1 MADLTS
7 GEYLKDARQYSE
19 NDNLSD
25 SQIINSYNAEFGL
38 QADGS
43 GAMTGADLTLSEFA
57 NELRTQNTGLAD
69 VADYQFQDTFTT
81 YQQENNIKPR
91 GQRDSGFEYSTDQA
105 AKLLGSGI
113 KAVGDVLDWDD
124 FQDYGNNIIRQ
135 QNQDIE
141 DGQYTSANPD
151 SLLDSYNDAGM
162 EEFLSNILIKV
173 EENFATSTIPLGA
186 KAAAV
191 ALTALNAPM
200 IGTALFTASMLAS
213 AVMSIGESA
222 QEQEEK
228 TGKSNSGKAILT
240 GIGVAGLDLLSVN
253 KIFGKGGTNSD
264 LINRLVENGQTT
276 LAKKFGASIA
286 RGSAKVVKSVAIEA
300 ATEAA
305 QESLMM
311 KAAQSEGGEYTSDEV
326 KERLFD
332 SAVLG
337 GVMGGGI
344 SAPTIA
350 SQEISN
356 NSQANRLREIR
367 SVERE
372 ANLKSENEVEAIKL
386 AVREM
391 NTRQLLGAEEQEVRE
406 KGASVR
412 ELAATL
418 RGLTE
423 QTNNTAKDNIEK
435 GVTPSLDELAPGLDL
450 ETKKNIANESVDR
463 INEEEAKSD
472 PKTDVDS
479 AFNARDRAIENEKN
493 QRAPSEKDRI
503 NSRLAMMRLA
513 VRTRQEGQP
522 NRGNFPLLKKA
533 DNNSTDIPKDI
544 KTPTQM
550 QNALRN
556 AFVKKQRDEVKAT
569 PLLEYTPNASIVLS
583 NDAIEQKKLDVLAEK
598 RKTQEESAIVGGRN
612 EVKGAVIGGQS
623 VPTRN
628 LRYKTNN
635 ELFTKK
641 GAELLAGN
649 LQAKQD
655 GSDYTVVP
663 IRRGQVTGFAIEITP
678 TTESVNESAQKTQ
691 PTFTPDPGLGPKS
704 RSIAITMSPSEFLN
718 LTPDQTDAQVD
729 LDSMKYQREQ
739 IAKGEPL
746 ETPILLFELDDK
758 GVATVVGHEGRHR
771 SRILVEMGITE
782 MPVVLRSQGGEE
794 IRWSEQTDLTK
805 RERIKVPWPTTLKPQ
820 EDSSGNAIAFPVSD
834 PSISTETG
842 QNDIPPIDVSNVET
856 LAKSAAGTPVASD
869 EIVLEKTTDT
879 AVEDL
884 QDVSPAQKIENE
896 TAILNNETAKIKAR
910 NRSKSRSK
918 SKSKSRRTSKTK
930 SGAAK
935 RS

>member
-7 GEYLKDARQYSE
+7 DEYLKDARQYSE

-25 SQIINSYNAEFGL
+25 SQIINSYNVEFAPKENLVMAEYDL
-38 QADGS
+38 EADGS
-43 GAMTGADLTLSEFA
+43 GAMKGIDYTITEFA
-57 NELRTQNTGLAD
+57 NVLRNENADLAN
-69 VADYQFQDTFTT
+69 AKDYQFRDAFDT
-81 YQQENNIKPR
+81 YQLDNNIKAR
-91 GQRDSGFEYSTDQA
+91 GQRDSAVGYSTDVA
-105 AKLLGSGI
+105 AELIG
-113 KAVGDVLDWDD
+113 VGMTTIGDYFGWDD
-124 FQDYGNNIIRQ
+124 FRDYGNNIIRQ
-135 QNQDIE
+135 QKQDIE
-141 DGQYTSANPD
+141 DGQYTSAHAN
-151 SLLDSYNDAGM
+151 SLLDTYNNEGMAEFAG
-162 EEFLSNILIKV
+162 SVWTKV
-173 EENFATSTIPLGA
+173 QENSAVSGLPLAA
-186 KAAAV
+186 KGIAIALAAFNLPITAAV
-191 ALTALNAPM
+191 VFSSAM
-200 IGTALFTASMLAS
+200 VAS

-222 QEQEEK
+222 QEQDDK
-228 TGKSNSGKAILT
+228 TGETDTGKALVT
-240 GIGVAGLDLLSVN
+240 GLGVAALDYIGAGGSKGLTVGDAIKDMVAKGHTTAAKQVAAGVGRSVY
-253 KIFGKGGTNSD
+253 KIA
-264 LINRLVENGQTT
+264 NR
-276 LAKKFGASIA
+276 F
-286 RGSAKVVKSVAIEA
+286 AIEA
-300 ATEAA
+300 ATETA

-367 SVERE
+367 SAERE

-472 PKTDVDS
+472 PKTDVES

-503 NSRLAMMRLA
+503 NSQLAMMRLA

-533 DNNSTDIPKDI
+533 DNNSTDIPADI
-544 KTPTQM
+544 KTGTQI
-550 QNALRN
+550 QNALRK
-556 AFVKKQRDEVKAT
+556 ALVKKQRDEVKAT

-583 NDAIEQKKLDVLAEK
+583 NDAIDQKKLDVLAEK

-691 PTFTPDPGLGPKS
+691 PTFTP
-704 RSIAITMSPSEFLN
+704 A
-718 LTPDQTDAQVD
+718 
-729 LDSMKYQREQ
+729 
-739 IAKGEPL
+739 
-746 ETPILLFELDDK
+746 
-758 GVATVVGHEGRHR
+758 
-771 SRILVEMGITE
+771 
-782 MPVVLRSQGGEE
+782 
-794 IRWSEQTDLTK
+794 
-805 RERIKVPWPTTLKPQ
+805 
-820 EDSSGNAIAFPVSD
+820 
-834 PSISTETG
+834 
-842 QNDIPPIDVSNVET
+842 
-856 LAKSAAGTPVASD
+856 
-869 EIVLEKTTDT
+869 
-879 AVEDL
+879 
-884 QDVSPAQKIENE
+884 
-896 TAILNNETAKIKAR
+896 
-910 NRSKSRSK
+910 
-918 SKSKSRRTSKTK
+918 
-930 SGAAK
+930 
-935 RS
+935 